1 MPRTEGTQLSVG
13 GANYD
18 TAITTGG
25 TSRAQGLW
33 PTDAPILN
41 TLLTRRVWSA
51 RARFVMGAARW
62 LTS

>member
-1 MPRTEGTQLSVG
+1 MPWTEGTQLTVVG
-13 GANYD
+13 ADYD
-18 TAITTGG
+18 PA
-25 TSRAQGLW
+25 RAQGLW